1 MTRHKVKRNEF
12 RLGSGAM
19 VNIDYWTD
27 ARSASVAAFDMNGNQ
42 VSRAV
47 YQATVGD
54 GDDFGPDVQKALI
67 DSLAN
72 ALEYALTRN
81 PDLHVRSR

>member
-12 RLGSGAM
+12 RLANGAM

-27 ARSASVAAFDMNGNQ
+27 DKSASVAAFDMDGNQ

-47 YQATVGD
+47 FHASVASPA
-54 GDDFGPDVQKALI
+54 DFGPDVQKALV

-81 PDLHVRSR
+81 PDLHVVTV

>member
-12 RLGSGAM
+12 RLGNGAM

-27 ARSASVAAFDMNGNQ
+27 GKSASVAAFDMDGNQ

-47 YQATVGD
+47 YHASVAETA
-54 GDDFGPDVQKALI
+54 DFGPELQKALV

-72 ALEYALTRN
+72 ALEYALTRH
-81 PDLHVRSR
+81 PELHVVSR

>member
-27 ARSASVAAFDMNGNQ
+27 EKSASVAAFDMDGHQ

-47 YQATVGD
+47 YHATVANPA
-54 GDDFGPDVQKALI
+54 DFGPDVQKALI

-81 PDLHVRSR
+81 PDLHVVSG

>member
-12 RLGSGAM
+12 RLANGAM

-27 ARSASVAAFDMNGNQ
+27 QNSASVAAFDVNGKQ

-47 YQATVGD
+47 YHASVAESA
-54 GDDFGPDVQKALI
+54 DFGPELQKALV

-81 PDLHVRSR
+81 PDLHVVSR

>member
-12 RLGSGAM
+12 RLGNGAM

-27 ARSASVAAFDMNGNQ
+27 AKSASVAAFDMSGRQ

-47 YQATVGD
+47 YQASVAD
-54 GDDFGPDVQKALI
+54 AADFSPEVQKALI

-81 PDLHVRSR
+81 PDLHVVSR

>member
-1 MTRHKVKRNEF
+1 MTRHKIKRNEF
-12 RLGSGAM
+12 RLGNGAM

-27 ARSASVAAFDMNGNQ
+27 AKSASVAAFDMNGNQ

-47 YQATVGD
+47 YHASVGD
-54 GDDFGPDVQKALI
+54 PAEFGPDVQKALI

-81 PDLHVRSR
+81 PDLHVVNH